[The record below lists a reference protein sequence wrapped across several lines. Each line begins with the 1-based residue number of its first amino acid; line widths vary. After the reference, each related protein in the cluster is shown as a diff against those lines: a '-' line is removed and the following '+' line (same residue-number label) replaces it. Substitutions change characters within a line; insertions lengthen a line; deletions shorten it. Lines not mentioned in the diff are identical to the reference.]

1 VIDEHGRLEGQR
13 IGGVAPVRPFRPGAA
28 HRQVARLRIA
38 VVGELHLQV
47 HRRRKG
53 KIRRP
58 LAGIGLAHDPVVD
71 LPGQHILVSDGH
83 IGIGLLEPADHRL
96 RQRLVE
102 RRIDDKHRRMG
113 IARYRRIE
121 HRLRQGQ
128 TRTEQQTDQKWQSP
142 HTGRMHDCPAGHK
155 RAAPRTT
162 ERQHR
167 CTCAILLQRRNRR
180 PRQQPPKALDFAQP
194 TRLTNLAKIAED
206 ALERRLTAILA
217 ADVVGYSRL
226 MGIDEAGT
234 LEAVNRHRIQ
244 IIEPAISSHNGRLVK
259 LLGDG
264 LLVEFP
270 SVVNAVACA
279 VDIQRGGVR
288 ANEGVAEERRIRFRI
303 GVNLGDVIVEGG
315 DIFGD
320 GVNVAARLEAIAA
333 PGGIAVSSS
342 VRDHV
347 GTRLDLR
354 FEDRGRQA
362 LKNIRQEVHVYAVLF
377 DHPDDTPAPG
387 APAADDRSIVVL
399 PFTNM
404 SGDPDQEYFSDGLTE
419 DIITDLSKISGLLV
433 IPRNTT
439 FAYKGRAVKIGQ
451 IGRELSVRYILQ
463 GSVRK
468 SGERVRISA
477 QMIDAGNEDHLW
489 ADRYDRDLTDIFAI
503 QDEIAHAIVGQ
514 LKIKLRPEEIK
525 ALESDPTTNV
535 EAYTY
540 YLRGR
545 KFART
550 MTMSYLTLAR
560 RMFSKAVELDP
571 DYARAYAGIA
581 DCDSALYIWYAAEL
595 PIDEILEMTEKALT
609 LDPISPKPTPPAPS
623 RSTTTTAT
631 RRQTPISPAR
641 WN

>member
-1 VIDEHGRLEGQR
+1 
-13 IGGVAPVRPFRPGAA
+13 
-28 HRQVARLRIA
+28 
-38 VVGELHLQV
+38 
-47 HRRRKG
+47 
-53 KIRRP
+53 
-58 LAGIGLAHDPVVD
+58 
-71 LPGQHILVSDGH
+71 
-83 IGIGLLEPADHRL
+83 
-96 RQRLVE
+96 
-102 RRIDDKHRRMG
+102 
-113 IARYRRIE
+113 
-121 HRLRQGQ
+121 
-128 TRTEQQTDQKWQSP
+128 
-142 HTGRMHDCPAGHK
+142 
-155 RAAPRTT
+155 
-162 ERQHR
+162 
-167 CTCAILLQRRNRR
+167 
-180 PRQQPPKALDFAQP
+180 
-194 TRLTNLAKIAED
+194 
-206 ALERRLTAILA
+206 LERRLTAILA

-342 VRDHV
+342 VHDHV

-514 LKIKLRPEEIK
+514 LKIKLRPEEIR
-525 ALESDPTTNV
+525 AIESDPTTNV

-609 LDPISPKPTPPAPS
+609 LDPDLAEAHAARAIALHHNDRDAEADTYFARALELDPNLFEANFHFAHRLFKRGQFEDATVYFQRSAALYAEDYVSPVLLAAAYRSLGRPQESLKWAAEGAARAERAAEHNPGNSAPVHRAALAYAQIGDRPRAISWINRALAMDPHDVI
-623 RSTTTTAT
+623 T
-631 RRQTPISPAR
+631 RYNAVCVHALLGDTDRAIALLETLLPNSSFYQIGWFDNDSDLDNIRPDPRFRRLMEAIAQQ
-641 WN
+641 

>member
-1 VIDEHGRLEGQR
+1 
-13 IGGVAPVRPFRPGAA
+13 
-28 HRQVARLRIA
+28 
-38 VVGELHLQV
+38 
-47 HRRRKG
+47 
-53 KIRRP
+53 
-58 LAGIGLAHDPVVD
+58 
-71 LPGQHILVSDGH
+71 
-83 IGIGLLEPADHRL
+83 
-96 RQRLVE
+96 
-102 RRIDDKHRRMG
+102 M
-113 IARYRRIE
+113 
-121 HRLRQGQ
+121 
-128 TRTEQQTDQKWQSP
+128 
-142 HTGRMHDCPAGHK
+142 
-155 RAAPRTT
+155 
-162 ERQHR
+162 
-167 CTCAILLQRRNRR
+167 
-180 PRQQPPKALDFAQP
+180 
-194 TRLTNLAKIAED
+194 
-206 ALERRLTAILA
+206 ERRLTAILA

-244 IIEPAISSHNGRLVK
+244 IIEPAVSGHNGRLVK

-279 VDIQRGGVR
+279 VDIQRGIVR
-288 ANEGVAEERRIRFRI
+288 ANEGVAEDRRIRFRI

-609 LDPISPKPTPPAPS
+609 LDPDLAEAHAARAIALHHNDRDAEADTYFARALELDPNLFEANFHFAHRLFKRGQFEDATVYFQRSAALYAEDYVSPVLLAAAYRSLGRPQESLKWAAEGAARAERAAEHNPGNSAPVHRAALAYAQIGDRPRAISWINRALAMDPHDVI
-623 RSTTTTAT
+623 T
-631 RRQTPISPAR
+631 RYNAVCVHALLGDTDRAIALLETLLPNSSFYQIGWFDNDSDLDNIRPDPRFRRLMEAIAQQ
-641 WN
+641 